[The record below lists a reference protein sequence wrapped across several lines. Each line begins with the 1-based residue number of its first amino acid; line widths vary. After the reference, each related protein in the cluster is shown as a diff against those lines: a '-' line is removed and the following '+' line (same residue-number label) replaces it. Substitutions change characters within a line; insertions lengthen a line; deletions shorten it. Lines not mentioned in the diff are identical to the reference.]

1 MEVTFWGVRGSIP
14 SPGPATVR
22 YGGNTSCVSVRLA
35 GGEIIMI
42 DCGTGA
48 RNFGISLL
56 AGAFGKGNGTATV
69 LLSHAHWD
77 HIQGFPFFGPFYV
90 PGNRFTVVG
99 GSHGSELLERV
110 LERQMAAQFFPVQS
124 YRNMGANIE
133 MRAVSEDGELRVG
146 PAKISAHPN
155 PHGPT
160 EALAFRIETGG
171 KTLVYA
177 SDVGY
182 ANGGPPDATVAVYRG
197 ADLLVHDCT
206 FTPEDRLQRVS
217 RGLSSLDDA
226 VEAAVRADVKRLA
239 LFHYDQDYSDHDVDQ
254 LVVRGRRQ
262 LDAKGAGKIEIVG
275 AAEGLT
281 LKL

>member
-14 SPGPATVR
+14 SPGPGTVR
-22 YGGNTSCVSVRLA
+22 YGGNTSCVSVRLLD
-35 GGEIIMI
+35 GETIMI

-48 RNFGISLL
+48 RGFGISLL
-56 AGAFGKGNGTATV
+56 AGPFGKGKGKATV

-90 PGNRFTVVG
+90 PGNQFTVVG
-99 GSHGSELLERV
+99 GSQSAELLERV

-124 YRNMGANIE
+124 YRNMGAAIE
-133 MRAVSEDGELRVG
+133 MRAVPEDREVRVG
-146 PAKISAHPN
+146 SARITAHPN

-160 EALAFRIETGG
+160 TVLAYRLEADG

-182 ANGGPPDATVAVYRG
+182 DKGGPSPETVAIYRG
-197 ADLLVHDCT
+197 ADLLIHDCT
-206 FTPEDRLQRVS
+206 FTPEDRAQRMS
-217 RGLSSLDDA
+217 RGLSSLEDA
-226 VEAAVRADVKRLA
+226 VGAALLAQVKRLA
-239 LFHYDQDYSDHDVDQ
+239 LFHYDQDYSDHDVDE
-254 LVVRGRRQ
+254 LVGRGRRL
-262 LDAKGAGKIEIVG
+262 LDERGGHAIEIVG

-281 LKL
+281 LAM